1 MAQCITVRCAVHF
14 GYTMKQEDCA
24 ARKRLCPALVYLQ
37 PLFTVMFLVSRSQ
50 SKLIA
55 GKIIPAIATT
65 TAAVAGLMCLELYKL
80 VQGHQKIS
88 SYRTSYFILA
98 VQYFVWC
105 QPRQAQSYK
114 VSNSSLST

>member
-1 MAQCITVRCAVHF
+1 MHF
-14 GYTMKQEDCA
+14 GYAMKQEDCA
-24 ARKRLCPALVYLQ
+24 ARKRLCPALVDLQ
-37 PLFTVMFLVSRSQ
+37 PLFAVMFLVSRSQ

-114 VSNSSLST
+114 VSNSSSST